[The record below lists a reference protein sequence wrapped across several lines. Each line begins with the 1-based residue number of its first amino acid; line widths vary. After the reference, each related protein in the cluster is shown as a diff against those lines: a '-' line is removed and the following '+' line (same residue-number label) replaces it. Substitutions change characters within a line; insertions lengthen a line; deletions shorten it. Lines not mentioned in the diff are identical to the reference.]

1 MRCSTASS
9 IWRRLAPATEK
20 PLGAWMEHFMRRHK
34 QYAAWITGGQPKVMW
49 LSGLHIP
56 ESYSSG
62 IERPSGS
69 GPGLCSL
76 FNYYLHCDFE
86 AYPPRTMMEWNKLKN
101 LAWWFGINRTIH

>member
-1 MRCSTASS
+1 MVFASV
-9 IWRRLAPATEK
+9 
-20 PLGAWMEHFMRRHK
+20 F
-34 QYAAWITGGQPKVMW
+34 QKVKK
-49 LSGLHIP
+49 IDFF
-56 ESYSSG
+56 YSSG